1 MEHTMTGMDRQTH
14 EKLEHI
20 AQSLRDAGYD
30 PYEQLMGYIKTGD
43 ATYITRRGD
52 ARTLINSIPM
62 AQVQQYA
69 DALPRPSRT

>member
-1 MEHTMTGMDRQTH
+1 MEHTMTGVDRQTY

-20 AQSLRDAGYD
+20 AQSLRDTGYD

-52 ARTLINSIPM
+52 ARKRIQEIPM
-62 AQVQQYA
+62 EQTERFAA
-69 DALPRPSRT
+69 SLSTHI